1 MAEEPEVVPEGTE
14 LPPGTNKLYQNT
26 YRQKP
31 EQYGEVSSASHSENP
46 LRRSR
51 AFRTS
56 PPRLGTDATD
66 DDLTPRLPRADD
78 VKTGLQVHEG
88 LSLIHI

>member
-31 EQYGEVSSASHSENP
+31 EQFGEVRVALSRRTPNP
-46 LRRSR
+46 H
-51 AFRTS
+51 TPS
-56 PPRLGTDATD
+56 PATVITPPVRNDA
-66 DDLTPRLPRADD
+66 
-78 VKTGLQVHEG
+78 
-88 LSLIHI
+88 

>member
-31 EQYGEVSSASHSENP
+31 EQFVEVRSALSRRTPNPHTPSH
-46 LRRSR
+46 
-51 AFRTS
+51 ATVIT
-56 PPRLGTDATD
+56 PP
-66 DDLTPRLPRADD
+66 
-78 VKTGLQVHEG
+78 V
-88 LSLIHI
+88 

>member
-31 EQYGEVSSASHSENP
+31 EQYGEASSASHPENP
-46 LRRSR
+46 LVP

-56 PPRLGTDATD
+56 PPPFRNRRNRRRSDPAPSPRRRRENRAT
-66 DDLTPRLPRADD
+66 
-78 VKTGLQVHEG
+78 
-88 LSLIHI
+88 SS

>member
-31 EQYGEVSSASHSENP
+31 EQYGEVSSASHPENP

-51 AFRTS
+51 AFARRPPPFRNRHNRRRSDPATS
-56 PPRLGTDATD
+56 PRRRRENRAT
-66 DDLTPRLPRADD
+66 
-78 VKTGLQVHEG
+78 
-88 LSLIHI
+88 SS

>member
-31 EQYGEVSSASHSENP
+31 EQYGEVSSASHPPFRNRRNR
-46 LRRSR
+46 RRSDP
-51 AFRTS
+51 ATS
-56 PPRLGTDATD
+56 PRRRRENRAT
-66 DDLTPRLPRADD
+66 
-78 VKTGLQVHEG
+78 
-88 LSLIHI
+88 SS

>member
-31 EQYGEVSSASHSENP
+31 EQYGEVSSASHPQNP

-56 PPRLGTDATD
+56 PPPFMNRHNRRRSDPATS
-66 DDLTPRLPRADD
+66 PRRRRENRA
-78 VKTGLQVHEG
+78 T
-88 LSLIHI
+88 SS

>member
-31 EQYGEVSSASHSENP
+31 EQFGEVRVALSRRTPNP
-46 LRRSR
+46 H
-51 AFRTS
+51 TPS
-56 PPRLGTDATD
+56 PATVI
-66 DDLTPRLPRADD
+66 TPPD
-78 VKTGLQVHEG
+78 
-88 LSLIHI
+88 

>member
-31 EQYGEVSSASHSENP
+31 EQYGEVSSASHPENP

-56 PPRLGTDATD
+56 PPPRLGTDAT
-66 DDLTPRLPRADD
+66 T
-78 VKTGLQVHEG
+78 T
-88 LSLIHI
+88 I

>member
-31 EQYGEVSSASHSENP
+31 EQYGEASSASQPENP
-46 LRRSR
+46 LVPARSARR
-51 AFRTS
+51 
-56 PPRLGTDATD
+56 PP
-66 DDLTPRLPRADD
+66 P
-78 VKTGLQVHEG
+78 V
-88 LSLIHI
+88 

>member
-31 EQYGEVSSASHSENP
+31 EQYGEVSSASHPQTRSVAP
-46 LRRSR
+46 ARSARRPPP
-51 AFRTS
+51 FRNRQQT
-56 PPRLGTDATD
+56 T
-66 DDLTPRLPRADD
+66 
-78 VKTGLQVHEG
+78 
-88 LSLIHI
+88 I

>member
-31 EQYGEVSSASHSENP
+31 EQYGEVSSASHPENP
-46 LRRSR
+46 LVPARSARR
-51 AFRTS
+51 
-56 PPRLGTDATD
+56 PP
-66 DDLTPRLPRADD
+66 P
-78 VKTGLQVHEG
+78 V
-88 LSLIHI
+88 